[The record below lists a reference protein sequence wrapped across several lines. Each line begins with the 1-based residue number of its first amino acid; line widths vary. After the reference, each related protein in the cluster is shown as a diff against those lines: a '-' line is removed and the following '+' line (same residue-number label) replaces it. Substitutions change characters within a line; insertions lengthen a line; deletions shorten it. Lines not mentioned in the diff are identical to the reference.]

1 MGLRIKESKPMMPK
15 VRFLKGDITEM
26 DVDAVVNAA
35 NTDLVLGAGVAGAI
49 RAKGGPAIQED
60 CDRVGPVALGEA
72 AVTTGGRLKALYVI
86 HAASMRLGGRTS
98 AESLRLAIHHSLQ
111 RAEEKGLKSIAIPA
125 IGTGVAGFPMEEC
138 ARIMLGETLEHL
150 KCRTSLEEIYFV
162 LYDDAALKTFE
173 ETYRQL
179 STRPV
184 EGE

>member
-1 MGLRIKESKPMMPK
+1 MMQK
-15 VRFLKGDITEM
+15 IYFLKGDITDM

-35 NTDLVLGAGVAGAI
+35 NTDLVLGSGVAGAI
-49 RAKGGPAIQED
+49 RSKGGPAIQED

-98 AESLRLAIHHSLQ
+98 AESLRLAIHNSLQ
-111 RAEEKGLKSIAIPA
+111 RAEERGLKSIAIPA

-138 ARIMLGETLEHL
+138 ARIMLAETLDHL
-150 KCRTSLEEIYFV
+150 KTRTSLEKIYFV
-162 LYDDAALKTFE
+162 LYDEPALKTFE

-179 STRPV
+179 SARPP
-184 EGE
+184 EIS